1 MLFRSLAS
9 SVLFDPA
16 DPLNPVNR
24 RISILV
30 MNRDAEDRLL
40 RVTTD
45 EEELAEPVATAS
57 TPPTISR

>member
-1 MLFRSLAS
+1 
-9 SVLFDPA
+9 
-16 DPLNPVNR
+16 VNR

-45 EEELAEPVATAS
+45 EEEVAEPAMSAS
-57 TPPTISR
+57 TPALTAR